1 MVVDE
6 INLYEADMI
15 IRKYSEDLQA
25 PELKNRSLSMMI
37 DRINGK
43 YNIK

>member
-6 INLYEADMI
+6 INLYEANKI

-25 PELKNRSLSMMI
+25 PEMKKRSLSMMI
-37 DRINGK
+37 DRING
-43 YNIK
+43 I